1 MAVRGL
7 SIFLDGREAA
17 NDWEMQSFKARK
29 DDRWRSLSE
38 EAGELE
44 AKDTG
49 GVVGFEQRESSSSE
63 TALSLAGA
71 RAQGEDV
78 WELRTRT

>member
-1 MAVRGL
+1 M
-7 SIFLDGREAA
+7 
-17 NDWEMQSFKARK
+17 
-29 DDRWRSLSE
+29 
-38 EAGELE
+38 E

-63 TALSLAGA
+63 TAVSLAGA